1 MIRLLGSLLT
11 GVLLGRIEFMTRL
24 LGGTFTEVLLVNV
37 KPRQTLEERKNY
49 EKHNWVNMAAAHRAR
64 AVVSFVLS
72 EVLEVVIKNESE
84 GELYGRHLSCLQG
97 ASREQYR
104 LHN

>member
-1 MIRLLGSLLT
+1 MEGA
-11 GVLLGRIEFMTRL
+11 
-24 LGGTFTEVLLVNV
+24 
-37 KPRQTLEERKNY
+37 Q
-49 EKHNWVNMAAAHRAR
+49 RAR

-72 EVLEVVIKNESE
+72 EVLGEDVVKNESE
-84 GELYGRHLSCLQG
+84 GKLHGRHLSG